1 MTTAETN
8 TEELKLVGQLTI
20 RTVPEIARQMA
31 EVIARGNLTLSI
43 PSDSDADVS
52 FLQLLAS
59 VQKSADAS
67 GKTVRLTQ
75 PPSGAFHDALSRGGF
90 LDTGLK
96 SLWNEKENAA

>member
-20 RTVPEIARQMA
+20 RTVPEIAWQMA
-31 EVIARGNLTLSI
+31 DALARGNLALSI
-43 PSDSDADVS
+43 PADCDADVS

-59 VQKSADAS
+59 VQKSAEAS
-67 GKTVRLTQ
+67 GKIVRLSQ
-75 PPSGAFHDALSRGGF
+75 PPAGAFRDALSRGGF

-96 SLWNEKENAA
+96 SLWNEQENAA